1 MMGIYA
7 LRCGEVRIPERMGR
21 YPGESERGSL

>member
-1 MMGIYA
+1 MGIYA
-7 LRCGEVRIPERMGR
+7 LRAGEFCIPERMGR